1 MLLTENKHVK
11 SLFLLYTASIY
22 SNFVALFKTYI
33 SRGQTD
39 IFSSA
44 TLSGSDFLSLLSP
57 ELPGTSVSA
66 EQAGMAGRHIGKFP
80 LPRTFSVA
88 IYFKV

>member
-57 ELPGTSVSA
+57 ELPGTSVSG
-66 EQAGMAGRHIGKFP
+66 EQAGMAGRHMGKFP
-80 LPRTFSVA
+80 LPRIFSVA
-88 IYFKV
+88 VYFKV